1 MPRYPGL
8 LTEGG
13 FLEQVDQ
20 FDAAFFHMSPREAML
35 FDPQQRL
42 LLEVSWEALE
52 NAGINP
58 VSLAGTDTGVF
69 VGIYSSDYLS
79 LQIKHHEYNSL
90 FNMTGNSHAAASG
103 RIPYFLDFHGPA
115 IAVDTASS
123 ASLAAFHLACQSLWN
138 QECPLALAAGVSLI
152 LSYETSLAF
161 SNARMLSPDNRCK
174 SFDASADGYARG
186 EGCGVVVL
194 KRLSNALSSGDS
206 ILAIVKGTA
215 MNQDGAS
222 LGLTVPN
229 QVAQE
234 AVIQKALAC
243 AHLEP
248 GAISYVEGHGSGT
261 PVGDPIE
268 GRAIWN
274 VYGEN
279 RMAPLVVGSVKTNL
293 GHLEA
298 AAGIAGIIKTVLA
311 LKHQYIPPHLHFQ
324 NLNPQLNG
332 WPVTIPVTGLTWERS
347 TDDKPRRAGV
357 SSFGFSGTN
366 IHVILE
372 EAPVPLQKA
381 TAEIPETNHQLLTIS
396 AKDESALRE
405 LAERYLNFCA
415 AHPDQPLADIC
426 FTTHLGRAH
435 FDHRLALVASSTG
448 QLREEL
454 AALTQ
459 GQGTLVIAS
468 QQISTNP
475 APKIAFLFTGQGS
488 QYVNMGRE
496 LYETQPVFRQT
507 IAKCGAVLQE
517 CLGRSLLEL
526 IYPAVEPDNN
536 DLLESHTCGQV
547 VNFAI
552 ECALADLWRSWG
564 VMPDVV
570 FGHSL
575 GDFAAAY
582 TAGVLTLEDGLRLV
596 TIRGKLMEQ
605 GQGLMV
611 AVNASERDVSPFVAP
626 YDDVVI
632 GVINSP
638 KNVVISGEREH
649 TAFVA
654 RRLNEAGFTTNKLQI
669 PMAAH
674 SPMLDGTLDEFE
686 SEVSAIALAEPRMT
700 VVSSMTGQP
709 VVSEL
714 TDPSYWRNHLR
725 NQVRFADGMNTLQRL
740 GIDVFIEIGPK
751 PSLLGMGRLCL
762 PEWGAWLPSLQPN
775 FSDAQTILQSVAEL
789 YVRGVSIDWPCFEQF
804 RRHQRKRVVLPA
816 YPFQR
821 QHFWLPAVATGEQV
835 DQTTPDRQDSCIS
848 GLDSRQS
855 VPARTI
861 PQPSLLVRM
870 AQATSPQQK
879 ELLTQFLQNK
889 IRRIL
894 RVGSKHSIS
903 FRSSFKELGFDSLM
917 LTELNTLIEQELKI
931 KSPLERLVR
940 LGNFESLTKM
950 LLTKV
955 TLPTPEPEIPSEEQH
970 PCKPLESTDVN
981 RTQPFEQSSELID
994 FHQASS
1000 EIPQI
1005 HAIVSEQQGRKL
1017 RIGEKWVFD
1026 FASCN
1031 YLGLDLHQEVMKA
1044 IPPALEKWGVHP
1056 SWTRAV
1062 ASPAIYEELEQ
1073 SLAALVEAPSVLM
1086 FPAVTLLHAGVL
1098 PVLAGEDGVIF
1109 KDIFAH
1115 RSIFEGCQ
1123 LAQAGGAELV
1133 EFRHNNVGDLEEKL
1147 KRCPLEQTKII
1158 AIDGVYSMSGAYS
1171 PLPEYARLAR
1181 THNAHVYLDDAH
1193 GIGLVGENP
1202 TPDMPY
1208 GAKGNGMVKH
1218 FGLDYRNDRMIYVAG
1233 LSKSFSSFGAF
1244 VTCTDEL
1251 MKNRF
1256 MSASTFIFSGPSPV
1270 ASLASA
1276 LAGIRL
1282 NALEGEVWRKQVYQ
1296 LTSRLVNESR
1306 KLGFEVVN
1314 ENYFPIV
1321 GIVIGQTKQVI
1332 QACKILWEFG
1342 ILITPAIF
1350 PIVPMDRGLL
1360 RFSITAANTE
1370 EEIDRALAS
1379 LQAVR
1384 ERLELWK

>member
-1 MPRYPGL
+1 
-8 LTEGG
+8 
-13 FLEQVDQ
+13 
-20 FDAAFFHMSPREAML
+20 MSPREVML

-42 LLEVSWEALE
+42 LLEVTWEALE
-52 NAGINP
+52 HAGINP
-58 VSLAGTDTGVF
+58 LSLAGTETGVF
-69 VGIYSSDYLS
+69 VGIYSSDYIF
-79 LQIKHHEYNSL
+79 LQIKQHLYDSLYNL
-90 FNMTGNSHAAASG
+90 TGNSHAAASG
-103 RIPYFLDFHGPA
+103 RISYFLDCRGPSFS
-115 IAVDTASS
+115 VDTASS

-138 QECPLALAAGVSLI
+138 NECPLALAAGVNLI
-152 LSYETSLAF
+152 LSSETSQAF
-161 SNARMLSPDNRCK
+161 SNSGMLSEEHRCK
-174 SFDASADGYARG
+174 SFDASANGYARS
-186 EGCGVVVL
+186 EGCGVVVI
-194 KRLSNALSSGDS
+194 KRLSDAIAAHDNV
-206 ILAIVKGTA
+206 LAVVRGSA
-215 MNQDGAS
+215 MNQDGATIS
-222 LGLTVPN
+222 LTVPN
-229 QVAQE
+229 GSAQE
-234 AVIQKALAC
+234 AVIRKALSV

-248 GAISYVEGHGSGT
+248 GAISYVEAHGSGT

-268 GRAIWN
+268 GQAIRN
-274 VYGEN
+274 VYGDNQGEN
-279 RMAPLVVGSVKTNL
+279 QEINRKTPLVVGSVKTNL

-298 AAGIAGIIKTVLA
+298 AAGIAGIIKTVLS
-311 LKHQYIPPHLHFQ
+311 LKHGHIPPHLHFRE
-324 NLNPQLNG
+324 LPPQLNG
-332 WPVTIPVTGLTWERS
+332 WPVIIPTTGLAWERS
-347 TDDKPRRAGV
+347 SDNEPRRAGV
-357 SSFGFSGTN
+357 SGFGFSGTN

-372 EAPVPLQKA
+372 EAPNSMLKSTDA
-381 TAEIPETNHQLLTIS
+381 IPESLYQLLTLS
-396 AKDESALRE
+396 AKNEAALHA
-405 LAERYLNFCA
+405 LAERYAGQCA
-415 AHPDQPLADIC
+415 TNPDQSLSDIC
-426 FTTHLGRAH
+426 FTSHVGRAH
-435 FDHRLALVASSTG
+435 FDHRLALVADSTE

-454 AALTQ
+454 FAFTT
-459 GQGTLVIAS
+459 GQETLATTS
-468 QQISTNP
+468 QQVSRNSS
-475 APKIAFLFTGQGS
+475 PKIAFLFTGQGS
-488 QYVNMGRE
+488 QYLNMGRE

-507 IAKCGAVLQE
+507 IVQCDAVLQE

-526 IYPAVEPDNN
+526 IYPTAEPEHN
-536 DLLESHTCGQV
+536 DLMASHTCGQV
-547 VNFAI
+547 VNFAV

-575 GDFAAAY
+575 GDFTAAY

-605 GQGLMV
+605 GQGRMV
-611 AVNASERDVSPFVAP
+611 VVNASEAEVSPFVAP

-632 GVINSP
+632 GVINGP
-638 KNVVISGEREH
+638 DNVVISGEREH
-649 TAFVA
+649 TIFVA
-654 RRLNEAGFTTNKLQI
+654 RCLNEAGFSTNQLQI

-674 SPMLDGTLDEFE
+674 SPMLDGILDEFE
-686 SEVSAIALAEPRMT
+686 SEVSAIVLAEPRMT

-709 VVSEL
+709 VVPEL
-714 TDPSYWRNHLR
+714 TDPSYWRRHLR

-740 GIDVFIEIGPK
+740 GVDVFIEIGPK

-804 RRHQRKRVVLPA
+804 RRHQRKRVVLPT

-821 QHFWLPAVATGEQV
+821 QHFWLPAVATGGQV
-835 DQTTPDRQDSCIS
+835 DQSTPDKQDSCIS
-848 GLDSRQS
+848 ALDTCQPVFDRI
-855 VPARTI
+855 T

-870 AQATSPQQK
+870 AQATPPRQK
-879 ELLTQFLQNK
+879 ELLIQFLQNK
-889 IRRIL
+889 IRHIL

-950 LLTKV
+950 LLKKI
-955 TLPTPEPEIPSEEQH
+955 TLPPPEPEIPSEEQH
-970 PCKPLESTDVN
+970 PCKPLESTDLN

-1031 YLGLDLHQEVMKA
+1031 YLGLDLHPEVMKV

-1073 SLAALVEAPSVLM
+1073 SLAALVEAPSVLV

-1115 RSIFEGCQ
+1115 RSILEGCQ
-1123 LAQAGGAELV
+1123 LAQAGGAELI

-1147 KRCPLEQTKII
+1147 KRCPLERTKII
-1158 AIDGVYSMSGAYS
+1158 AIDGVYSMSGAYP

-1181 THNAHVYLDDAH
+1181 TYNAYVYLDDAH

-1218 FGLDYRNDRMIYVAG
+1218 FGLDYLNDHMIYVAG

-1244 VTCTDEL
+1244 VTCTDEA

-1256 MSASTFIFSGPSPV
+1256 RSASTFIFSGPSPV

-1282 NALEGEVWRKQVYQ
+1282 NTLEGDVWRKQVYQ

-1321 GIVIGQTKQVI
+1321 GVVIGQTQQVI
-1332 QACKILWEFG
+1332 EACNILWEFG

-1384 ERLELWK
+1384 ERLKL

>member
-1 MPRYPGL
+1 
-8 LTEGG
+8 
-13 FLEQVDQ
+13 
-20 FDAAFFHMSPREAML
+20 
-35 FDPQQRL
+35 
-42 LLEVSWEALE
+42 
-52 NAGINP
+52 
-58 VSLAGTDTGVF
+58 
-69 VGIYSSDYLS
+69 
-79 LQIKHHEYNSL
+79 
-90 FNMTGNSHAAASG
+90 
-103 RIPYFLDFHGPA
+103 
-115 IAVDTASS
+115 
-123 ASLAAFHLACQSLWN
+123 
-138 QECPLALAAGVSLI
+138 
-152 LSYETSLAF
+152 
-161 SNARMLSPDNRCK
+161 
-174 SFDASADGYARG
+174 
-186 EGCGVVVL
+186 
-194 KRLSNALSSGDS
+194 
-206 ILAIVKGTA
+206 
-215 MNQDGAS
+215 
-222 LGLTVPN
+222 
-229 QVAQE
+229 
-234 AVIQKALAC
+234 
-243 AHLEP
+243 
-248 GAISYVEGHGSGT
+248 
-261 PVGDPIE
+261 
-268 GRAIWN
+268 
-274 VYGEN
+274 
-279 RMAPLVVGSVKTNL
+279 MAVGSVKTNL

-298 AAGIAGIIKTVLA
+298 AAGIAGIIKTVLS
-311 LKHQYIPPHLHFQ
+311 LQHGHIPPHLHFREFP
-324 NLNPQLNG
+324 PQLNG
-332 WPVTIPVTGLTWERS
+332 WPVIIPTTGLAWERS
-347 TDDKPRRAGV
+347 SDNEPRRAGV
-357 SSFGFSGTN
+357 SGFGFSGTN

-372 EAPVPLQKA
+372 EAPSPMHKSTDA
-381 TAEIPETNHQLLTIS
+381 IPESPYQLLTLS
-396 AKDESALRE
+396 AKNEEALHA
-405 LAERYLNFCA
+405 LAQRYAEHCA
-415 AHPDQPLADIC
+415 TNSDQSLSDIC
-426 FTTHLGRAH
+426 FTSHVGRAH
-435 FDHRLALVASSTG
+435 FDHRLALVADSTE

-454 AALTQ
+454 FAFTT
-459 GQGTLVIAS
+459 GQETLATTS
-468 QQISTNP
+468 QQVSRNSSS
-475 APKIAFLFTGQGS
+475 KIVFLFTGQGS
-488 QYVNMGRE
+488 QYLNMGRE

-507 IAKCGAVLQE
+507 IAQCDAVLQE

-526 IYPAVEPDNN
+526 IYPAAEPEHN
-536 DLLESHTCGQV
+536 DLMESQTCIQLA
-547 VNFAI
+547 NFAV
-552 ECALADLWRSWG
+552 ECALADLLRSWG

-596 TIRGKLMEQ
+596 TKRGKLCEQ
-605 GQGLMV
+605 GRGLMV
-611 AVNASERDVSPFVAP
+611 VVNASEREVSPFVEQ

-632 GVINSP
+632 GVINGP
-638 KNVVISGEREH
+638 ENVVISGEREH
-649 TAFVA
+649 TSIVA
-654 RRLNEAGFTTNKLQI
+654 RRLNDAGFSTNPLHI
-669 PMAAH
+669 SMAAH
-674 SPMLDGTLDEFE
+674 SPLLDGILDEFE
-686 SEVSAIALAEPRMT
+686 SEVSTIILSKPRMT

-714 TDPSYWRNHLR
+714 TDPSYWRRHLR
-725 NQVRFADGMNTLQRL
+725 NQVLFADGMNTLQHL
-740 GIDVFIEIGPK
+740 GVDVFIEIGPK

-762 PEWGAWLPSLQPN
+762 PEFGAWLPSLQPN

-789 YVRGVSIDWPCFEQF
+789 YVLGVSIDWPCFEQF
-804 RRHQRKRVVLPA
+804 RRFQRKRVVLPT

-821 QHFWLPAVATGEQV
+821 QHFWLPAATGEQV
-835 DQTTPDRQDSCIS
+835 DQTTHDKQDNCIS
-848 GLDSRQS
+848 ALDSWQS
-855 VPARTI
+855 VPDRTTS
-861 PQPSLLVRM
+861 QPSLLVRM
-870 AQATSPQQK
+870 AQVTSTQQK

-889 IRRIL
+889 IRHIL

-903 FRSSFKELGFDSLM
+903 FRISFKELGFDSLM

-940 LGNFESLTKM
+940 LGNFESLTNM
-950 LLTKV
+950 LLSRV
-955 TLPTPEPEIPSEEQH
+955 VLSTPEPEIPSEEQH
-970 PCKPLESTDVN
+970 PSKLLESADVN
-981 RTQPFEQSSELID
+981 RVEPFEPSSELID
-994 FHQASS
+994 FHQASG

-1005 HAIVSEQQGRKL
+1005 HAVVSEQQGRKL

-1031 YLGLDLHQEVMKA
+1031 YLGLDLHPKVMKA

-1073 SLAALVEAPSVLM
+1073 SLAALVEAPSVLV

-1147 KRCPLEQTKII
+1147 KCCPLERTKII
-1158 AIDGVYSMSGAYS
+1158 AIDGVYSMSGAYP

-1181 THNAHVYLDDAH
+1181 TYNAYIYLDDAH

-1202 TPDMPY
+1202 TSDMPY

-1218 FGLDYRNDRMIYVAG
+1218 FGLDYRKDRMIYVAG

-1256 MSASTFIFSGPSPV
+1256 RSASTFIFSGPSPV

-1276 LAGIRL
+1276 LAGIQL
-1282 NALEGEVWRKQVYQ
+1282 NALEGEVWRKQVFQ

-1321 GIVIGQTKQVI
+1321 GVVIGQTRTVI
-1332 QACKILWEFG
+1332 EACNILWEFG

-1379 LQAVR
+1379 LKAVR
-1384 ERLELWK
+1384 ERLKL